1 MIASA
6 PADGG
11 RAAFRFERD
20 WDGRAYLAQQYAA
33 YPFHVT
39 RPLYLEPEWPAL
51 ATLCLQSL
59 SGGLFQ
65 GDRLQVQTTLGR
77 GTAVQLT
84 TQSATKA
91 HGMER
96 DHAAQAV
103 ELTLGPEAYLEY
115 LSDPLILFPGARV
128 ISTLAVWL
136 AQNACA
142 VVRESFLHHDPG
154 GSRTPLFDSLLSEVA
169 ISDSDGALLARDRQR
184 IDRPGAWPEVRA
196 LLAAYPAQGVL
207 YVCTASMPP
216 ALIDCLRAILCRAE
230 GCYGGV
236 SALPNGCGAYLRLLA
251 PDGETLRRAL
261 DDACAAAREILTGQP
276 VTARWRK

>member
-1 MIASA
+1 MTAFA

-20 WDGRAYLAQQYAA
+20 GEGHTYLAHQYAA
-33 YPFHVT
+33 YPFHIT
-39 RPLYLEPEWPAL
+39 RPLYLEPTWPAL

-65 GDRLQVQTTLGR
+65 GDRLEVQATLGQ
-77 GTAVQLT
+77 GAAVQLT
-84 TQSATKA
+84 TQSAAKA

-128 ISTLAVWL
+128 VSTLTVRL
-136 AQNACA
+136 AENACA
-142 VVRESFLHHDPG
+142 VVRESFLHHDPE
-154 GSRTPLFDSLLSEVA
+154 GSRTPLFEFLVSEVS
-169 ISDSDGALLARDRQR
+169 INDGEGALLARDRQR
-184 IDRPGAWPEVRA
+184 IDRPGAWPETRA

-207 YVCTASMPP
+207 YVCRASLPP
-216 ALIDCLRAILCRAE
+216 GLIECLRAILCRAE
-230 GCYGGV
+230 GYYGGV
-236 SALPNGCGAYLRLLA
+236 SVLPNDCGAYLRLLA

-261 DDACAAAREILTGQP
+261 DAAAAAARTMLTGQP